1 MAMIE
6 VTVEDDVEG
15 EKEYT
20 VMFLMTSRPVP
31 QTWEQ
36 PAEGAEFDVRLIWD
50 AAGMQVTRG
59 EFAAVAEE
67 ALDCYYDE
75 MLEAAEER

>member
-6 VTVEDDVEG
+6 ITVEDDVEG

-20 VMFLMTSRPVP
+20 IAFVTTYPV
-31 QTWEQ
+31 TER
-36 PAEGAEFDVRLIWD
+36 EGAMFEIQLIWD
-50 AAGMQVTRG
+50 AAGSRVTGG
-59 EFAAVAEE
+59 EFDAVAEV

-75 MLEAAEER
+75 MLEVAEER

>member
-6 VTVEDDVEG
+6 ITVEDDVEG

-20 VMFLMTSRPVP
+20 IAFVTTYPVN
-31 QTWEQ
+31 ER
-36 PAEGAEFDVRLIWD
+36 EGASFEIQLIWD
-50 AAGMQVTRG
+50 AAGLQVTRG
-59 EFAAVAEE
+59 EFNAVAEV
-67 ALDCYYDE
+67 AVDCYYDE